1 MYVSALSFV
10 EWALLHEQE
19 PFLFEN
25 ICGYGRTKWPGWL
38 FAPFPRMKG
47 GRVSALSVEPKTAA
61 DTKIE
66 AYLERFERRVEAT
79 PPGQCPLATQ
89 ASLLE
94 AGANQTCGKCVPCR
108 DGLPKLAVM
117 MRKLAE
123 CQADAETIETMR
135 MLAQMIRDTS
145 DCAIGYEAAQA
156 TLDALDT
163 FADEVEAHVNH
174 HGCTQG
180 MGQSVPCETMCP
192 AHVNVPGYIALV
204 GKGDYAEAIKLI
216 RKDNPFPTA
225 CALVCEHPCEKRCR
239 RILIDAPLNIRGIK
253 KMAVDQVAAD
263 AVSVPDRLPD
273 TGKRIAVVGGGP
285 SGLTCAYYAALMG
298 HSVTVFEAN
307 RALGGMMRYGIPAYR
322 FPRERLDED
331 IRAILSVG
339 NIEVKCGHPID
350 AAAMAQINEEYDA
363 VYVAIGAQ
371 AGKTLKLEHADAQ
384 GVVSAVDLLQKIGD
398 GEYPDFAGKKV
409 VVVGGGNVAMD
420 CARTSVRAG
429 AAEVTV
435 AYRRR
440 QSDMTALVEEVESAI
455 AEGVEMA
462 VLEAPARVEVNDK
475 GHCTALITQPQM
487 IGAVKR
493 GRPAPVAASKPEHRI
508 EADVI
513 LIAVGQDIVSGPFA
527 EFGMETEWGKIVS
540 NKHLEAPGVPG
551 VFVGGDCQSG
561 PATVIK
567 AIGAGKV
574 AARNIDE
581 YLGYHHT
588 LSCDVVV
595 PEPVQNDRTPKGRV
609 EIAERPARERKN
621 DYLGVE
627 CSMSLE
633 EAQQECGRCLRCDC
647 FGAGC
652 QVEGRIQ
659 YV

>member
-1 MYVSALSFV
+1 M
-10 EWALLHEQE
+10 
-19 PFLFEN
+19 
-25 ICGYGRTKWPGWL
+25 
-38 FAPFPRMKG
+38 
-47 GRVSALSVEPKTAA
+47 SALSVEPKTAA
-61 DTKIE
+61 DAKIE
-66 AYLERFERRVEAT
+66 AYLKRFERRVEAT

-108 DGLPKLAVM
+108 DGLPKLATM
-117 MRKLAE
+117 MQKLAE
-123 CQADAETIETMR
+123 CQASAETVETMR

-145 DCAIGYEAAQA
+145 DCAVGYEAAQA

-163 FADEVEAHVNH
+163 FASEVDAHVNQ

-180 MGQSVPCETMCP
+180 MGQSVPCETLCP

-204 GKGDYAEAIKLI
+204 GEERYAEAIQLI

-253 KMAVDQVAAD
+253 KMAVDQIAAD
-263 AVSVPDRLPD
+263 KVSVPKRLPD
-273 TGKRIAVVGGGP
+273 TGKRVAVIGGGP

-298 HSVTVFEAN
+298 HKVTVFEMYQ
-307 RALGGMMRYGIPAYR
+307 ALGGMMRYGIPAYR

-339 NIEVKCGHPID
+339 NIEVKYGQRVD
-350 AAAMAQINEEYDA
+350 AEAMRAINEEFDA

-371 AGKTLKLEHADAQ
+371 AGKTLKLENADAE
-384 GVVSAVDLLQKIGD
+384 GVSSAVDLLQKIGD
-398 GEYPDFAGKKV
+398 GEYPDYTGKKV
-409 VVVGGGNVAMD
+409 VVIGGGNVAMD

-440 QSDMTALVEEVESAI
+440 QSDMTALVEEVESAV

-462 VLEAPARVEVNDK
+462 VLEAPARVEVNEA

-493 GRPAPVAASKPEHRI
+493 GRPAPVAAAKPERRI

-513 LIAVGQDIVSGPFA
+513 LIAVGQDIVSEPFA
-527 EFGMETEWGKIVS
+527 EFGMETEWGKFVA
-540 NKHLEAPGVPG
+540 NGQLESPGMPG

-588 LSCDVVV
+588 LNCGVDA
-595 PEPVQNDRTPKGRV
+595 PAPKQNDRTPYGRV

-621 DYLGVE
+621 DFLGVE

-633 EAQQECGRCLRCDC
+633 EAKQECGRCLRCDC
-647 FGAGC
+647 FGAGS
-652 QVEGRIQ
+652 QVEGRVQ